1 MMSFYYNLSKGL
13 EIILV
18 GKARIISYFVNQS
31 SIVVMFY
38 TLNCG

>member
-1 MMSFYYNLSKGL
+1 MSFYYNLRKGL

-18 GKARIISYFVNQS
+18 GKARIISYFLNQS
-31 SIVVMFY
+31 SIVVTFY

>member
-1 MMSFYYNLSKGL
+1 MMSYYYNLSKGL

-18 GKARIISYFVNQS
+18 GNARIISYFVNQS
-31 SIVVMFY
+31 SIVVMFD

>member
-1 MMSFYYNLSKGL
+1 MSSYYNLRKGL

-18 GKARIISYFVNQS
+18 GKALIIFYFVNQS

-38 TLNCG
+38 TLNYG